1 MLFPTDSVSSNL
13 LLYEIARHNFRSFVV
28 KDFELEPM
36 NFGRLGMIV
45 VRGFANM
52 NELDHYRRV
61 MAASPDFRIP
71 AGVRPVAISAANFDA
86 LQRAGL
92 SFDDYFRYLDEQ
104 NYVDAQAGLLRP
116 EEVETLQEA
125 DEAADVSPDEDE
137 DTIVMETEAPADVP
151 SAAPAVEAVQPPL
164 PEKTPVR
171 PAVPLP
177 AGGDGGSEGDDPL
190 FE

>member
-1 MLFPTDSVSSNL
+1 M
-13 LLYEIARHNFRSFVV
+13 
-28 KDFELEPM
+28 
-36 NFGRLGMIV
+36 
-45 VRGFANM
+45 
-52 NELDHYRRV
+52 
-61 MAASPDFRIP
+61 
-71 AGVRPVAISAANFDA
+71 AISAANFDA

-137 DTIVMETEAPADVP
+137 DTIVKETEAPADVP